1 MSCLSEKSTDKAK
14 LPMPARSNDQAGQ
27 GSWAL
32 RLVLVGMLFTV
43 PASAEN
49 WQSTL
54 ELSVWQRHA
63 AEGRLLEL
71 DSVRQLLRRFQEREG
86 FAVIVRHPG
95 GDLGSAIKGFR
106 KGMEDEPETESKE
119 KLSADPEPSM
129 KAEAADSE
137 TSAASRPPG
146 SNV

>member
-95 GDLGSAIKGFR
+95 GDLGSAWAAHFR
-106 KGMEDEPETESKE
+106 DRLVAYGIP
-119 KLSADPEPSM
+119 SAYIELL
-129 KAEAADSE
+129 
-137 TSAASRPPG
+137 PG
-146 SNV
+146 SGALDILHVSLADGN